1 MSYKLIV
8 FDIDG
13 TIREPGFEISNQLKK
28 TVKLL
33 KNMGVSVTLATG
45 RSLQSA
51 SQFIKELQINSPI
64 IVSQG
69 SLIWDPGSTSILR
82 EVTMKPTMV
91 KMAIDS
97 LIKHEVDVLIYL
109 RDKILVSRM
118 STWISDYSK
127 RTNIGVEVI
136 GDLNHA
142 INSNPLRILGVGEES
157 LISEISKHLSN
168 QIGSNLYITKS
179 LPMFCEI
186 LHPNGGKATAL
197 RWLTNWLNIKLDET
211 IVFANGLEDIEMLK
225 ICGFGVSMSGSPVE
239 LIRASSLVASPVK
252 NDGVSKVLK
261 YFLANRK
268 FG

>member
-1 MSYKLIV
+1 M
-8 FDIDG
+8 
-13 TIREPGFEISNQLKK
+13 
-28 TVKLL
+28 
-33 KNMGVSVTLATG
+33 
-45 RSLQSA
+45 
-51 SQFIKELQINSPI
+51 
-64 IVSQG
+64 
-69 SLIWDPGSTSILR
+69 
-82 EVTMKPTMV
+82 
-91 KMAIDS
+91 
-97 LIKHEVDVLIYL
+97 VDVLIYL

-168 QIGSNLYITKS
+168 HIGSNLYITKS

-268 FG
+268 FGVGRKG